1 MEGKG
6 LSDLEIYQ
14 LAIKLSELTWIVYI
28 RLPKNLKFSIGNQT
42 LDSIDSVGANIAEG
56 FGRFHYR
63 DSVKFY
69 YNARGSLF
77 ESKHWFY
84 LFMKRDLLI
93 DNEYNDFLN
102 ISKTLGIKLNN
113 FITTIKKKID
123 DN

>member
-42 LDSIDSVGANIAEG
+42 VNSIDSVGANIAEG

-84 LFMKRDLLI
+84 LLMKRDLLI